1 MKYFPFFCHQT
12 IFFFIGKIQGQLYFF
27 IRIDIRNTVYKI
39 TSCDRA
45 HRVAMR
51 VQKRLSLAINADIID
66 SLYLCKGLCQR
77 RPAQN
82 LPRRFHIHIFLI
94 KIQRQHVIV
103 PVNIQEFNL
112 IA

>member
-1 MKYFPFFCHQT
+1 MC
-12 IFFFIGKIQGQLYFF
+12 
-27 IRIDIRNTVYKI
+27 
-39 TSCDRA
+39 
-45 HRVAMR
+45 
-51 VQKRLSLAINADIID
+51 VQERLSLAINADIID
-66 SLYLCKGLCQR
+66 SLNLCKGLCQR

-82 LPRRFHIHIFLI
+82 LPRRFRIHIFLI

>member
-1 MKYFPFFCHQT
+1 
-12 IFFFIGKIQGQLYFF
+12 
-27 IRIDIRNTVYKI
+27 
-39 TSCDRA
+39 
-45 HRVAMR
+45 MR

-82 LPRRFHIHIFLI
+82 LTRRFHIHIFLI

-112 IA
+112 IT